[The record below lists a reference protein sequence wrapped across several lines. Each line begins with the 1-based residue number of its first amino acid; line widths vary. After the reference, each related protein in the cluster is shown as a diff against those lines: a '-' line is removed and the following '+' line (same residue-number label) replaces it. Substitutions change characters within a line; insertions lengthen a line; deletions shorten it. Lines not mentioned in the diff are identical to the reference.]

1 MIQNY
6 ELSLEHMFRKQTL
19 TIPEEEI
26 IYKISLMLLGVQSEI
41 FMLDETNCIFFKTR
55 DSISLP

>member
-41 FMLDETNCIFFKTR
+41 FMLDETNCIFFKTTK
-55 DSISLP
+55 